1 MKLIKAIVEP
11 QMADR
16 AVNALSGLKG
26 LHYVAVSQVTCMS
39 EHARSHNPDV
49 NSHLEAMVP
58 DEMVEQVIS
67 IIEEKTRTGR
77 GGDGHIFVIDIE
89 KTVCVRSGDRD
100 ES

>member
-58 DEMVEQVIS
+58 DEMVEQVLA
-67 IIEEKTRTGR
+67 IIEEKARTGR